1 MLLINTNVNAS
12 NSKSTTISSNTNLKI
27 NTTVKKG
34 TIIASSLN
42 VRSDASLSSEVL
54 TSLKSTTSVE
64 IIDTIGEWYKIKL
77 SSSFGYVSK
86 QYVKVDTLDDSKS
99 ITSTNN
105 NANNSKIKK
114 GIVTASHLNV
124 RDNASLNSQVLTAL
138 NKNLSV
144 EIVDTIGSW
153 YKIKLGSSYGYVFK
167 EYITIQ

>member
-1 MLLINTNVNAS
+1 M
-12 NSKSTTISSNTNLKI
+12 
-27 NTTVKKG
+27 KKG
-34 TIIASSLN
+34 IIIAYSLN
-42 VRSDASLSSEVL
+42 IRSDASLSSKVL

-77 SSSFGYVSK
+77 NSSFGYVSK

-124 RDNASLNSQVLTAL
+124 RDNASPNSQVL
-138 NKNLSV
+138 
-144 EIVDTIGSW
+144 IC
-153 YKIKLGSSYGYVFK
+153 FK
-167 EYITIQ
+167 